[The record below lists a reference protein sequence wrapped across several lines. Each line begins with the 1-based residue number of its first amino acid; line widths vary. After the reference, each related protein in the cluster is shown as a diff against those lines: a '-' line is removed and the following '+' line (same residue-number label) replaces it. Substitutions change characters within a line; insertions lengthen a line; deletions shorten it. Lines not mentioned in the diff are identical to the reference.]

1 LSVEEESAKDT
12 VITVPGLTEVPAS
25 TFCDELVPEDV
36 VAPEKL
42 TFNP

>member
-25 TFCDELVPEDV
+25 MFCDELVPEDV